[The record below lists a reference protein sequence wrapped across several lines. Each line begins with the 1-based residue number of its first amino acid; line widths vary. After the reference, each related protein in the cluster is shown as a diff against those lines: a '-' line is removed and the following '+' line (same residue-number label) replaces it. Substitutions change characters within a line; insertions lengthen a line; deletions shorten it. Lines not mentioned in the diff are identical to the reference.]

1 MHDRFDVVVAGGGP
15 VGAALV
21 LALRANG
28 LSVALL
34 EPRPPAADGAQAAA
48 PFRPIALSHASRL
61 VLDRIGVFDAL
72 PVTAIETVHI
82 SQAGGFG
89 RTLIHARELDV
100 PALGYV
106 TDLAPLAGSL
116 LAAAAS
122 ERIASRAT
130 GWDDTGDAVQVRI
143 DGDAARTLVTE
154 LLVLADGGHSAADD
168 LSLRDYG
175 QTAIV
180 APVRP
185 ERVTHHTAFERFS
198 AEGPVALLPFAD
210 RYALIWSVRSIRAP
224 GLMSVPEAVFLEEI
238 NGLFG
243 RRFGGFAEVGA
254 RAGYPLMLRF
264 RRATAAGPRIV
275 AIGNAAQTLHP
286 VAGQG
291 LNLGLRDAAELAE
304 AILDAGRSAL
314 VAGRVGARFAAQRR
328 RDRYA
333 SIGITE
339 GLVRVFGSDLPFARA
354 LRGAGL
360 LALDLVPP
368 ARKLLARRFVFGL
381 RALP

>member
-1 MHDRFDVVVAGGGP
+1 MRDHFDVVVAGGGP
-15 VGAALV
+15 VGAAAA
-21 LALRANG
+21 LALRETG
-28 LSVALL
+28 ISVALV
-34 EPRPPAADGAQAAA
+34 EPRRPRDPASAAA

-61 VLDRIGVFDAL
+61 LLERSGAFGAL
-72 PVTAIETVHI
+72 PVTPIQTVRI

-89 RTLIHARELDV
+89 RTVIRADELDV

-106 TDLAPLAGSL
+106 TDLAPLAEVL
-116 LAAAAS
+116 LTAAAP
-122 ERIASRAT
+122 EHVASR
-130 GWDDTGDAVQVRI
+130 VQSWEERADGVKVRLGGEERREI
-143 DGDAARTLVTE
+143 ETK

-180 APVRP
+180 ARVRP
-185 ERVTHHTAFERFS
+185 ERIEKGTAYERFTS
-198 AEGPVALLPFAD
+198 QGPAALLPFDD
-210 RYALIWSVRSIRAP
+210 RYALIWSMRTNQARDLQDASAAELLAAMKTVFGR
-224 GLMSVPEAVFLEEI
+224 GFGDFLE
-238 NGLFG
+238 
-243 RRFGGFAEVGA
+243 VGT
-254 RAGYPLMLRF
+254 RVSFPLTLRF
-264 RRATAAGPRIV
+264 RRMTAAGPRIV

-291 LNLGLRDAAELAE
+291 LNLGLRDAAELAGE
-304 AILDAGRSAL
+304 ILGAGRSAL
-314 VAGRVGARFAAQRR
+314 EAGELALRFAARRR

-339 GLVRVFGSDLPFARA
+339 GLVRAFGSDRAFVRA

>member
-1 MHDRFDVVVAGGGP
+1 V
-15 VGAALV
+15 LV
-21 LALRANG
+21 LALRASG
-28 LSVALL
+28 LSVALV
-34 EPRPPAADGAQAAA
+34 EPRPPGDGAQAAT
-48 PFRPIALSHASRL
+48 PFRPPFRPQFRPIALSHASRL
-61 VLDRIGVFDAL
+61 VLERIGVFDAL
-72 PVTAIETVHI
+72 PVTAIQTVHI

-106 TDLAPLAGSL
+106 TDLAPLAETL
-116 LAAAAS
+116 LAAAAP
-122 ERIASRAT
+122 EQIAARVT
-130 GWDDTGDAVQVRI
+130 GWDDTGDAVQVRLG
-143 DGDAARTLVTE
+143 GDEARTLVSD

-185 ERVTHHTAFERFS
+185 DRVAHYTAFERFA

-210 RYALIWSVRSIRAP
+210 RYALVWSVRTNRAP
-224 GLMSVPEAVFLEEI
+224 GLMTAPESEFLEELDRI
-238 NGLFG
+238 FG
-243 RRFGGFAEVGA
+243 RRFGNFMEVGA
-254 RAGYPLMLRF
+254 RVGFPLMLRF

-304 AILDAGRSAL
+304 AILDGGRAAL
-314 VAGRVGARFAAQRR
+314 EAGRVSARFAAQRR
-328 RDRYA
+328 GDRYA

-339 GLVRVFGSDLPFARA
+339 GLVRVFGSELPFARA

-360 LALDLVPP
+360 LALDLLPP
-368 ARKLLARRFVFGL
+368 ARKMLARRFVFGL